1 MKIYVVFYYYGSI
14 DSDRPIK
21 AFRDV
26 DDAEEFKDSIR
37 MESQDDA
44 VYWKQVE
51 LVE

>member
-14 DSDRPIK
+14 DSDRPIR
-21 AFRDV
+21 AFRDE

-37 MESQDDA
+37 LESPEDA